1 MDIDEVTI
9 DYNRRVSMH
18 FCLLWCF
25 IANNLNHKM
34 QMKMGDGRQAS

>member
-18 FCLLWCF
+18 FCLFLCF

-34 QMKMGDGRQAS
+34 QMEMDDRRQAS